1 MILEAMKGAFD
12 NVNHIHEQCEILDIF
27 YSMSERSRV
36 KSAYYQR
43 ADTVTSMLKEEL
55 ARLMH
60 GTSTR
65 YRFTD
70 FFPVLFLG
78 KILWICMAGP
88 KHSALILDLTSQRT
102 H

>member
-65 YRFTD
+65 YRVTLTGSGTFSACGSLHRIY
-70 FFPVLFLG
+70 LFL
-78 KILWICMAGP
+78 
-88 KHSALILDLTSQRT
+88 
-102 H
+102 